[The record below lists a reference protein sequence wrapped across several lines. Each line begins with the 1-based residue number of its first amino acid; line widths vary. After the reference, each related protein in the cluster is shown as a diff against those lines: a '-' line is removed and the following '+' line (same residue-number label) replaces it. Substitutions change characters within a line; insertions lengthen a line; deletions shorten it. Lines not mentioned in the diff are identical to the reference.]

1 MSARSI
7 QAIARDKRAAKRD
20 SKRQTLTFDNS
31 YETLE
36 EYYKRVEIEGFD
48 LDMTGANNDDP
59 FQQKLEAYPVTDE
72 KWIEFFYNYFNWI
85 HCNFN
90 DCLIYSHNKATNYYQ
105 LFQIPFHLGGF
116 DLDFQTN
123 DQQVL
128 NANVELY
135 NNYLYSFLTCLE
147 KQVSL
152 SGRNRDALINMTKA
166 ICIIIEEL
174 KNKSALSGNYSDYY
188 SFYASIIIFIE
199 LAMDRNV
206 LYQYILSN
214 NPQGYNNKH
223 IHQVHQDN
231 PLYGIWLRKSP
242 IWGIGKPQFDHNGL
256 RFFITNYCR
265 ELLSYYKKTGQQYFL
280 ININTRQYQ
289 SLQGG
294 LTIQVPPV
302 KPVKPV
308 LSKSQKTSNLLD
320 SIKNFKIPILSISPK
335 LSDKPS
341 KSIRT
346 IIRSISRD
354 GFFNITN
361 AKPML
366 DKMSEYLDNNMIDI
380 TLIFRDIK
388 IKKSMLLPLPTAYQ
402 TTIYHSKINM
412 NLPIFSIFDE
422 KKGTTKKEPT
432 LKKTPIQR
440 HIQRHS
446 L

>member
-1 MSARSI
+1 MSRRVAKQNSAR
-7 QAIARDKRAAKRD
+7 DTRALRRA
-20 SKRQTLTFDNS
+20 TLTLNYVD
-31 YETLE
+31 ETLE
-36 EYYKRVEIEGFD
+36 QYYKRVEEEGFD
-48 LDMTGANNDDP
+48 LDMTGANDDDP

-90 DCLIYSHNKATNYYQ
+90 DCLKHSHNKAKDYDQ
-105 LFQIPFHLGGF
+105 LFKIPFHLGGF

-188 SFYASIIIFIE
+188 SFYASILIFIE

-206 LYQYILSN
+206 LYHHIRA
-214 NPQGYNNKH
+214 NNK
-223 IHQVHQDN
+223 IPTDNKINESN
-231 PLYGIWLRKSP
+231 PLYCIWLRKSP
-242 IWGIGKPQFDHNGL
+242 IWGIGKPEFDHNGL
-256 RFFITNYCR
+256 RFFITNYGR
-265 ELLSYYKKTGQQYFL
+265 ELLLYYKNTGQQYFL
-280 ININTRQYQ
+280 MNINTRKYQ
-289 SLQGG
+289 SLRGG
-294 LTIQVPPV
+294 LSTTVLPVQYV
-302 KPVKPV
+302 KPVKPD
-308 LSKSQKTSNLLD
+308 LSKSQKISDFLGA
-320 SIKNFKIPILSISPK
+320 IKKFKIPILVLSSLSKSP
-335 LSDKPS
+335 

-346 IIRSISRD
+346 IIRNISRD
-354 GFFNITN
+354 NLFNITE

-366 DKMSEYLDNNMIDI
+366 DKMLEYFDNNMIDI
-380 TLIFRDIK
+380 TLIFNDKQK
-388 IKKSMLLPLPTAYQ
+388 ISRSFLLPLPTEYQ
-402 TTIYHSKINM
+402 RSIYHSRINM
-412 NLPIFSIFDE
+412 NLPISIFDE
-422 KKGTTKKEPT
+422 KKELT
-432 LKKTPIQR
+432 LKKTPIK
-440 HIQRHS
+440 RHS